1 MLKGGRSLTRAA
13 LDVRGIVVDPKRTDS
28 ISCGVNGECYTAAF
42 KPTEGR
48 YGGRFVFSYVGKESV
63 AMWDSLFIK

>member
-48 YGGRFVFSYVGKESV
+48 YGGTGKESV